1 MQPLNLEQV
10 STRIGQLPSLPAV
23 VTELLESFEDEHAN
37 AGAIAHKI
45 AQDQA
50 LAAKVLRVAN
60 SSFYG
65 LRGKVVTVQ
74 DAMVVLGF
82 RNVRPLVMAAGVTGG
97 SKWRARPA
105 RELRSRCTCRCDN
118 RPRRPSRL

>member
-10 STRIGQLPSLPAV
+10 IAQIRQLPSLPAV
-23 VTELLESFEDEHAN
+23 VTEVLESFEDERADG
-37 AGAIAHKI
+37 GAIAHKI

-50 LAAKVLRVAN
+50 LSAKVLRVAN

-65 LRGKVVTVQ
+65 LQGKVVTVQ

-82 RNVRPLVMAAGVTGG
+82 RNVRTLVMAAGVTGSFPTVAAG
-97 SKWRARPA
+97 GFDLRAFWMHCIVTA
-105 RELRSRCTCRCDN
+105 VCA
-118 RPRRPSRL
+118 